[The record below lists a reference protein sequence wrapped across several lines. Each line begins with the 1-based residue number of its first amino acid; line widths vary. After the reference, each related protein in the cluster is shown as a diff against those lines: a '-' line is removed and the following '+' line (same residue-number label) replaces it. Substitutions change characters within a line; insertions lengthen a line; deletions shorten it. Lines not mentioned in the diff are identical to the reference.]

1 VKERCVPFASVVV
14 AGAMQDLL
22 EAEAVVFPEDF
33 EAFLFLLV
41 GREVGAWVDRSAE
54 ELWTRTAVDA

>member
-1 VKERCVPFASVVV
+1 MSCVPFASVVV

-22 EAEAVVFPEDF
+22 EAEAAAVFP

-41 GREVGAWVDRSAE
+41 GREVGAGVDRSEE
-54 ELWTRTAVDA
+54 ELWTRPAADA

>member
-1 VKERCVPFASVVV
+1 MVV

-22 EAEAVVFPEDF
+22 EAEALVFPEDF

-41 GREVGAWVDRSAE
+41 GREVGAGVDRSVE

>member
-14 AGAMQDLL
+14 AGAMHDLL

-33 EAFLFLLV
+33 EPSSFY
-41 GREVGAWVDRSAE
+41 
-54 ELWTRTAVDA
+54 